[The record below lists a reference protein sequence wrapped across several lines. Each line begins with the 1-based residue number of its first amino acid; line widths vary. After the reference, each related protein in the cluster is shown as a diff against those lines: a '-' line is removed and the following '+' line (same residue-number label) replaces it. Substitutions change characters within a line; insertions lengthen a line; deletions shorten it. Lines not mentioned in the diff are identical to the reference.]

1 MAPLVYMLCAI
12 SSLCCASL
20 LVRRFL
26 YTRSRFLLQ
35 SSICFIG
42 LAIANALL
50 FVDLVLLP
58 GMDLLVYRQLV
69 TFVSLTVMA
78 WAFVW
83 ETR

>member
-1 MAPLVYMLCAI
+1 MAPLVYALCAL

-20 LVRRFL
+20 LVRRFRH
-26 YTRSRFLLQ
+26 TRSRFLLQ

-58 GMDLLVYRQLV
+58 SRDLLVYRQLV
-69 TFVSLTVMA
+69 TFVSLTVLA
-78 WAFVW
+78 WAFIW